1 MSMALDRRVQE
12 TLAQKA
18 SAIPFIVGGCGSGRT
33 RALLGLRQALGTAAC
48 QYVDVER
55 LATTPERFLTA
66 LIRESPFVLHGAA
79 EPETAPST
87 PREAVDSV
95 LVFLNAATTREGAPA
110 TFLLDEVLELR
121 TFESFP
127 GLRTVV
133 ADTVSA
139 MAHSRNRFVL
149 SSRFAARARK
159 VFEVEAP
166 RIEWLPVPPLSLD
179 TARSVLVDAGVAPPQ
194 ATDLAHE
201 LQALAADSAGHARLI
216 AEALTADR
224 KAASDPISAL
234 AGALSPGGTLDAAC
248 RFSYELRLHR
258 ARGYGAL
265 KAILDIL
272 AEDQPLSL
280 TAIAQ
285 RLGRTP
291 GSAKDYLSWLED
303 VDLVTVS
310 AKRYRIAS
318 PLLRLWLRLYG
329 GSLPPTEED
338 VAAEVHRFALER
350 LGVAGPADGLAAD
363 TATALGAD
371 TPAPALA
378 HVTSDI
384 IEFD

>member
-1 MSMALDRRVQE
+1 MNTALDRRVQE

-33 RALLGLRQALGTAAC
+33 RALLALRDALGPARC

-55 LATTPERFLTA
+55 LATTPERFLRA
-66 LIRESPFVLHGAA
+66 LVAESPFVVNGSA

-87 PREAVDSV
+87 PREAVGSI
-95 LVFLNAATTREGAPA
+95 LVFLNAATTRDGAPA

-127 GLRTVV
+127 GLRTIVT
-133 ADTVSA
+133 DTAGA

-149 SSRFAARARK
+149 SSRFATRARK
-159 VFEVEAP
+159 LFVKGPA
-166 RIEWLPVPPLSLD
+166 RIEWMPVPPLSLD
-179 TARSVLVDAGVAPPQ
+179 TARSVLVDAGLPPPR

-201 LQALAADSAGHARLI
+201 VQALAADSAEHARLI
-216 AEALTADR
+216 ADALTADTG
-224 KAASDPISAL
+224 APDPISAL
-234 AGALSPGGTLDAAC
+234 VAALSPGGRLDAAC

-272 AEDQPLSL
+272 AEEQPLSL

-303 VDLVTVS
+303 VDLVTVN
-310 AKRYRIAS
+310 AKRYRITS
-318 PLLRLWLRLYG
+318 PLLRLWLRLYRR
-329 GSLPPTEED
+329 SLPPTED
-338 VAAEVHRFALER
+338 DLAAEVHRFALER
-350 LGVAGPADGLAAD
+350 LAVPA
-363 TATALGAD
+363 
-371 TPAPALA
+371 PAPALA
-378 HVTSDI
+378 ADAGPAAVERPTSDI